1 MVGPASGAE
10 SGSGGEPRSAAFYP
24 LLYVAWA
31 DGELADEELELLG
44 RHVREA
50 GLPEGALAE
59 WLDPDSPPS
68 AERLLHLLD
77 GVRRRAAE
85 VSPERRRSLTE
96 LGIAIAEA
104 DGEHPTP
111 EERDAILRIEE
122 ALGLGGP
129 DAVATLFDPVR
140 PIAPLPTVRPRF
152 DQDAMARFLDG
163 PAAETRQRVREI
175 LSDGRFRLAS
185 GLSTPEYRARVTEWC
200 RLLADE
206 GLGALGY
213 PAAYGGGGDPAGF
226 AATFETL
233 AFFDL
238 SLLTKFGVQFGLFG
252 GSIHQLGSRR
262 HHEGYLRDAATLALP
277 GCFAMS
283 ETLHGSNVQDIE
295 TTAVHLPE
303 TRELEIHTPVPGARK
318 DYIGNAA
325 RDGRLATVFAQLEV
339 GGEGR
344 GVHAILVPIRGE
356 DGRALPGVTI
366 EDCGEKLGLNGVD
379 NGRLLFDRVR
389 VPVENLLDRF
399 GSIDDDGAYRT
410 PIASPNRRFFTM
422 LGTLVGGRIAVGSAA
437 LSATKVA
444 LTIAVRYG
452 ARRRQF
458 GPPGEPERLLLDYPA
473 HQRRLL
479 PRLATTYA
487 LNFAL
492 HGLQARHL
500 AGKPGGA
507 GGGADG
513 GGAARRRVE
522 AVAAGLKAYST
533 WHATDTIQA
542 CREACGGRGYLA
554 HNRFAALKADSD
566 VFTTFEGD
574 NTVLM
579 QLVAKDLLTGFR
591 QQFGDLGA
599 LGLARFAARRARRA
613 VAERNPIVS
622 RKTSEAH
629 LRDPEFHEA
638 ILRARRAELVFSLA
652 RRIRRRIGGGMTAFD
667 ALTDCQHHALTA
679 ARAHVECEVLG
690 SMLAA
695 ERRTPT
701 SGVAEWLERLRCLFA
716 LAAIERDAAWFLE
729 EGYFDPPKSKAIRR
743 MVTALCGEVRPQA
756 IPLVDAFD
764 VPRSCL
770 EGSIGL

>member
-1 MVGPASGAE
+1 MAEPGAL
-10 SGSGGEPRSAAFYP
+10 AFYP

-31 DGELADEELELLG
+31 DGELAAEEIAILREQ
-44 RHVREA
+44 VREA

-59 WLDPDSPPS
+59 WLDPEAAPAAD
-68 AERLLHLLD
+68 RLVHLLD
-77 GVRRRAAE
+77 AVRRRAAD

-104 DGEHPTP
+104 DGAHPTP
-111 EERDAILRIEE
+111 EEREAILRIED

-140 PIAPLPTVRPRF
+140 PIAPLPVVQARF
-152 DQDAMARFLDG
+152 DREAMARFLDG
-163 PAAETRQRVREI
+163 PAPETRRRVRA
-175 LSDGRFRLAS
+175 LLGDGRFRHVS
-185 GLSTPEYRARVTEWC
+185 GLPTPEYRAQVAAWC
-200 RLLADE
+200 RVLADE

-213 PAAYGGGGDPAGF
+213 PAEYGGGGDPAGF
-226 AATFETL
+226 VATFETL

-252 GSIHQLGSRR
+252 GSIHQLGSSR
-262 HHEGYLRDAATLALP
+262 HHEKYLRDAGTLALP

-283 ETLHGSNVQDIE
+283 ETLHGSNVHDIQ
-295 TTAVHLPE
+295 TTAVHDPA
-303 TRELEIHTPVPGARK
+303 TREIEVHTPVPGARK

-339 GGEGR
+339 DGEGR
-344 GVHAILVPIRGE
+344 GVHAILVPIRDDAG
-356 DGRALPGVTI
+356 APLPGVTI

-389 VPVENLLDRF
+389 VPRENLLDRF
-399 GSIDDDGAYRT
+399 ASIDDEGRYRS
-410 PIASPNRRFFTM
+410 PIASPARRFFTM
-422 LGTLVGGRIAVGSAA
+422 LGTLVGGRVAVGSAA
-437 LSATKVA
+437 LGATKVA

-458 GPPGEPERLLLDYPA
+458 GPPGEAERLLLDYPS

-492 HGLQARHL
+492 HDLQAQHL
-500 AGKPGGA
+500 AAESAASGESAAPGGT
-507 GGGADG
+507 D
-513 GGAARRRVE
+513 RRRTE
-522 AVAAGLKAYST
+522 AAAAGLKAYAT
-533 WHATDTIQA
+533 WHASDTIQA

-599 LGLARFAARRARRA
+599 LGLARFAAGRARRA

-629 LRDPEFHEA
+629 LRDPAFHVA
-638 ILRARRAELVFSLA
+638 ILDARRSDLLLSLA
-652 RRIRRRIGGGMTAFD
+652 RLIRHRIAGGMTSFD

-679 ARAHVECEVLG
+679 ARTHVECEILR
-690 SMLAA
+690 SMLAG

-701 SGVAEWLERLRCLFA
+701 SGVAEWLERLRSLFA
-716 LAAIERDAAWFLE
+716 LVAIERDAAWFLE
-729 EGYFDPPKSKAIRR
+729 QGYLDPPKSKAIRS
-743 MVTALCGEVRPQA
+743 MVTALCAEIRPQA

>member
-1 MVGPASGAE
+1 MAE
-10 SGSGGEPRSAAFYP
+10 PESVAFYP

-31 DGELADEELELLG
+31 DGELADEELELLRG
-44 RHVREA
+44 HVREA

-59 WLDPDSPPS
+59 WLDPDAPPS

-77 GVRRRAAE
+77 AVRRRAAE

-104 DGEHPTP
+104 DGAHPTP
-111 EERDAILRIEE
+111 EEREAILRIEE
-122 ALGLGGP
+122 ALGLGGR

-140 PIAPLPTVRPRF
+140 PIAPLPVVPSTF
-152 DQDAMARFLDG
+152 DREAMARFLDG
-163 PAAETRQRVREI
+163 PAGETRRRVREI
-175 LSDGRFRLAS
+175 LSDGRFRLVS
-185 GLSTPEYRARVTEWC
+185 GLSTPEYRAQVTAWC

-206 GLGALGY
+206 GLGRLGY
-213 PAAYGGGGDPAGF
+213 PTEYGGGGDPAGF
-226 AATFETL
+226 VATFETL

-252 GSIHQLGSRR
+252 GSIHQLGSSR
-262 HHEGYLRDAATLALP
+262 HHEKYLRDAGTLALP

-283 ETLHGSNVQDIE
+283 ETLHGSNVYDIQ
-295 TTAVHLPE
+295 TTAVHDPA
-303 TRELEIHTPVPGARK
+303 TREIEVHTPVPGARK

-344 GVHAILVPIRGE
+344 GVHAILVPIRDE
-356 DGRALPGVTI
+356 DGDALPGVTI

-389 VPVENLLDRF
+389 VPRENLLDRF
-399 GSIDDDGAYRT
+399 ASIDEAGAYRSL
-410 PIASPNRRFFTM
+410 IASPARRFFTM
-422 LGTLVGGRIAVGSAA
+422 LGTLVGGRVAVGSAA
-437 LSATKVA
+437 LSASKVA

-458 GPPGEPERLLLDYPA
+458 GPPGEAERPLLDYPS

-487 LNFAL
+487 LGFAL
-492 HGLQARHL
+492 HDLQEQHL
-500 AGKPGGA
+500 AAESADSGE
-507 GGGADG
+507 ADG
-513 GGAARRRVE
+513 RSGTAARRRTE
-522 AVAAGLKAYST
+522 AAAAGLKAYAT
-533 WHATDTIQA
+533 WHATETIQA

-599 LGLARFAARRARRA
+599 LGLARFAAGRARRA

-629 LRDPEFHEA
+629 LRDPEFHDA
-638 ILRARRAELVFSLA
+638 ILDARRTELVLSLA
-652 RRIRRRIGGGMTAFD
+652 RRIRHRIAGGMTSFD
-667 ALTDCQHHALTA
+667 ALTDCQNHALTA
-679 ARAHVECEVLG
+679 ARAHVECEILR

-716 LAAIERDAAWFLE
+716 LAAIERSAAWFLE
-729 EGYFDPPKSKAIRR
+729 QGYLDPPKSKAIRS
-743 MVTALCGEVRPQA
+743 MVTALCAEIRPQA

-764 VPRSCL
+764 VPRACL